1 MKGTKKIFIFLLVVA
16 IGFLFSWYVKV
27 KWDINKLNEQVKAA
41 YDEIGQIEAEN
52 ERLEEMEVKLSDPF
66 FKEKLA
72 REKLGL
78 ARKKEVVY
86 QIIPEEKLNSPK

>member
-1 MKGTKKIFIFLLVVA
+1 ME
-16 IGFLFSWYVKV
+16 IGFLFGWYLKV
-27 KWDINKLNEQVKAA
+27 EWDINKLNEQVKMM
-41 YDEIGQIEAEN
+41 YDEVEQIEAEN
-52 ERLEEMEVKLSDPF
+52 ERLEEIEIKLSDPF

-86 QIIPEEKLNSPK
+86 QITPGEPPNSSK

>member
-1 MKGTKKIFIFLLVVA
+1 MKRSKKIFIFILLVE
-16 IGFLFSWYVKV
+16 IGFLFGWYLKV
-27 KWDINKLNEQVKAA
+27 EWDINKLNEQVKMMC
-41 YDEIGQIEAEN
+41 DEVEQIEAEN
-52 ERLEEMEVKLSDPF
+52 ERLKEIEIKLSDPF

-86 QIIPEEKLNSPK
+86 QIIPGESPNSSK